1 MDKLLSVHE
10 KKPTKQ
16 TNRIKKNTIKV
27 VYISN
32 PMKVNTTASEF
43 RALVQELTGQD
54 AKYSEIG
61 CVGGNQMVSDEI
73 KINGGDHHDDDHD
86 HALEEVP
93 RLMEPT
99 TSDVAKSSDLAF
111 EQYDDVFMPQM
122 IENFSGF
129 LPSSLLF

>member
-16 TNRIKKNTIKV
+16 TNRTKKKTIKV

-54 AKYSEIG
+54 AKYSEID
-61 CVGGNQMVSDEI
+61 CVGGNQVVSDEI
-73 KINGGDHHDDDHD
+73 KISGGDHHDHD

-129 LPSSLLF
+129 LPSSCLF